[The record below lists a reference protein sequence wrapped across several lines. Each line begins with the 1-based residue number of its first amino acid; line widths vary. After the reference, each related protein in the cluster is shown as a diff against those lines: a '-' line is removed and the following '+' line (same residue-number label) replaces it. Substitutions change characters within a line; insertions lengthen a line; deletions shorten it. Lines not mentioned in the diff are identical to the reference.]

1 MHHPTI
7 NHTDAQ
13 AAVAADLCTAVSGS
27 MLNHYQA
34 PPHVCEEQVLLD
46 VTDAQVEHWLE
57 AAKAGSRPDLEWLC
71 SWAYLTAF
79 NYYRLKTKIEQALS
93 LHDAEE
99 LAGQFFLDFEQAW
112 PELRSATRFTRR
124 VLQSNLRRFL
134 QRKRQQRRYE
144 VAMFG
149 GVAADEAERPW
160 ERWSDEQWY
169 QYQAALC
176 VLNEADEQTRALIT
190 YKLKTPPLACK
201 EMAEAMNM
209 TETAV
214 RMRISRFYAAVRRRY
229 HQIVLKNRT

>member
-1 MHHPTI
+1 
-7 NHTDAQ
+7 
-13 AAVAADLCTAVSGS
+13 
-27 MLNHYQA
+27 MLNQYQT
-34 PPHVCEEQVLLD
+34 PPHVCEEQALLD
-46 VTDAQVEHWLE
+46 VSDEQVEHWLQ
-57 AAKAGSRPDLEWLC
+57 AAKAGSRYELEQLC

-99 LAGQFFLDFEQAW
+99 LAGQFFLEFERAW
-112 PELRSATRFTRR
+112 PQLRSATRFTRR
-124 VLQSNLRRFL
+124 VLRSNLRRFL
-134 QRKRQQRRYE
+134 QRKRHQRRHE
-144 VAMFG
+144 VLLFG
-149 GVAADEAERPW
+149 GLAAADEAERPW

-169 QYQAALC
+169 QYRAALC

-190 YKLKTPPLACK
+190 YKLKTPSPPYK

>member
-1 MHHPTI
+1 M
-7 NHTDAQ
+7 
-13 AAVAADLCTAVSGS
+13 AADLCTAVSGS
-27 MLNHYQA
+27 MLNQYQI
-34 PPHVCEEQVLLD
+34 PSRVCEEQALLD
-46 VTDAQVEHWLE
+46 VSDEQVEHWLE
-57 AAKAGSRPDLEWLC
+57 AAKAGSRNELERLC

-79 NYYRLKTKIEQALS
+79 NYYRLKTKSEQALS

-99 LAGQFFLDFEQAW
+99 LAGQFFLEFEQAW
-112 PELRSATRFTRR
+112 PQLRSATRFTRR
-124 VLQSNLRRFL
+124 VLQSTLRRFL
-134 QRKRQQRRYE
+134 QRKKQQRRHE
-144 VAMFG
+144 VVMVVG
-149 GVAADEAERPW
+149 YVAADEAERPW

-190 YKLKTPPLACK
+190 YKLKTPPLPYK

-229 HQIVLKNRT
+229 REIVLKNRT